1 MRIAHVVF
9 SFNPFGI
16 EHLLVD
22 ALNAW
27 PLQDELLLCIVNDSF
42 NQTLV
47 DEIHKRGNV
56 TVEFL
61 HRRQG
66 SRKLPYLKKLNALL
80 SRFQPDIVHCHS
92 NNVLLFSLPLKL
104 LHPLWKFV
112 YTVHDTNIYN
122 RLSRGNIVL
131 HKLFVSHITAISKSV
146 YRNIVD
152 SGFPRSRVIVVHNGV
167 DPSKFGPRKE
177 RHDGNALRT
186 IICVAR
192 LLPEKKGQDI
202 LIDALAELARGK
214 ETYRCLFVG
223 AAPAEHPEYRQ
234 QLIDQAA
241 AHQLSD
247 VEFLGNRSDI
257 PHLLSQSDAF
267 VLPSRYEGFGIS
279 IIEAMMARVPVIASA
294 VDGPKEI
301 IGDNTYGVLF
311 EPGDSVQLASAIHH
325 VMATDNQAMI
335 RAAYRHALDDFS
347 IDAMVDGFRA
357 VYQTAVGL

>member
-1 MRIAHVVF
+1 MRVAHLVF
-9 SFNPFGI
+9 SFNSGGI

-22 ALNAW
+22 ALNYW
-27 PLQDELLLCIVNDSF
+27 PIQDELLLCIVNDSF
-42 NQTLV
+42 DQTLI
-47 DEIHKRGNV
+47 DSICKHRNV
-56 TVEFL
+56 NIEFL

-66 SRKLPYLKKLNALL
+66 SGKLPYLKKLNALL
-80 SRFQPDIVHCHS
+80 SRFRPDVVHCHS
-92 NNVLLFSLPLKL
+92 NNVLLFSLPLKF
-104 LHPLWKFV
+104 LHPRWKFV

-122 RLSRGNIVL
+122 RLSHVNIAL

-146 YRNIVD
+146 YQNIVD
-152 SGFPRSRVIVVHNGV
+152 SGFPESRVTVVHNGV
-167 DPSKFGPRKE
+167 DPSKFGPHKE
-177 RHDGNALRT
+177 RHDGNEPRT

-202 LIDALAELARGK
+202 LIDALAELARGG

-234 QLIDQAA
+234 QLIDRAGE
-241 AHQLSD
+241 HQLSD
-247 VEFLGNRSDI
+247 VEFLGNRNDI
-257 PHLLSQSDAF
+257 PHLLAQSDAF

-279 IIEAMMARVPVIASA
+279 IIEAMMAKVPVIASA

-311 EPGDSVQLASAIHH
+311 ESGDSGQLASAIHH
-325 VMATDNQAMI
+325 VMVTDNQAMVET
-335 RAAYRHALDDFS
+335 AYRHALDDFS

-357 VYQTAVGL
+357 VYRTTVGR